1 MTLYCQTVDVL
12 PEAQMCR
19 LGSGAR
25 STHIIERDPNTGA
38 DVERYNYRWRDF
50 EVNFYLSRQPEIAT
64 HLQGIID
71 YAYKRARANGFAL
84 DRDFVRRIQATR
96 LVIGYEA
103 GPNFQE
109 RSRFERLEDMIV
121 AIRNSTRSLLLWEGG
136 IYDEYG
142 RLLIG

>member
-1 MTLYCQTVDVL
+1 MTLYCQTCDML
-12 PEAQMCR
+12 PEAQMSL
-19 LGSGAR
+19 LGAGAR
-25 STHIIERDPNTGA
+25 STHFIERDPNTGA
-38 DVERYNYRWRDF
+38 NVERYNYRWRDF
-50 EVNFYLSRQPEIAT
+50 EVNFYLSRQPEIAA

-71 YAYKRARANGFAL
+71 YANRKARANGLAL
-84 DRDFVRRIQATR
+84 DREFVRRLQATR

-103 GPNFQE
+103 GPNFWE
-109 RSRFERLEDMIV
+109 SSRFERLEDMIV

>member
-1 MTLYCQTVDVL
+1 MTLYCQTVDML
-12 PEAQMCR
+12 PEAQMSL
-19 LGSGAR
+19 LGVGAR
-25 STHIIERDPNTGA
+25 STHIIERDANTGA
-38 DVERYNYRWRDF
+38 NVERYNYRWRDF
-50 EVNFYLSRQPEIAT
+50 EVNFYLSRQPEIAS

-71 YAYKRARANGFAL
+71 YANRKARANGLAL
-84 DRDFVRRIQATR
+84 DREFVRRLQATR

-109 RSRFERLEDMIV
+109 PSRFERLEDMIV